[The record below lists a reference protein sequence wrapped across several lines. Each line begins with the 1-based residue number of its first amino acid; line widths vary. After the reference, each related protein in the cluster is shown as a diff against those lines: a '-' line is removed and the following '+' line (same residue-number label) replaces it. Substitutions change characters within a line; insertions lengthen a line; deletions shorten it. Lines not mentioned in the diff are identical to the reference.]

1 MCCARDRLMCRARGR
16 LIWRSRSRAMCRS
29 NSVPQLAPR
38 DGGRGLRSSC
48 RSSRPKLFIGLLEI
62 DALEA
67 WQLRVREAGDSST
80 LWTRVHRRSWHLA
93 DLPLS
98 AGCPGVKGP
107 VPQPVSMSCCS
118 VNGSRSAGGR
128 STACDPRR
136 TTERFVHFY
145 MVGAGTSRLE
155 SAALSARD
163 QVSASQATSAAA
175 RSPPT
180 RAPP

>member
-1 MCCARDRLMCRARGR
+1 MRARSLDVPRARTVDLALEKPGDVPLEQYASTCAAGRRARAAFVMSFLQTEIIHRTPGDRRPRSLAATRTRSGR
-16 LIWRSRSRAMCRS
+16 LIY
-29 NSVPQLAPR
+29 Q
-38 DGGRGLRSSC
+38 
-48 RSSRPKLFIGLLEI
+48 
-62 DALEA
+62 
-67 WQLRVREAGDSST
+67 
-80 LWTRVHRRSWHLA
+80 WTRVYRRSWHLA

-136 TTERFVHFY
+136 TTVRFVHFY
-145 MVGAGTSRLE
+145 MVGAETSRLE